1 MGWRSGGCSEVE
13 AQKKAIGMPRA
24 EELTSPLQ
32 LHNSLVKQKQSQSIH
47 KEMDVTM
54 FQ

>member
-1 MGWRSGGCSEVE
+1 
-13 AQKKAIGMPRA
+13 MPRA
-24 EELTSPLQ
+24 EELKSPLQ